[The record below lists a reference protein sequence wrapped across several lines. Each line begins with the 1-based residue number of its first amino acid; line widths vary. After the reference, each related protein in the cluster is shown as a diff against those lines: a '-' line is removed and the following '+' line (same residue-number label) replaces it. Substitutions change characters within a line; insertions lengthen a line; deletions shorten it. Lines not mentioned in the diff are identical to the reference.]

1 MSPDCHHISELS
13 LCGPDAPPAA
23 SFLGQPEPPWER
35 HAESQLKGSRAG
47 SEPLTCLIYLRK
59 NKFLLFLQENSVFL
73 HEI

>member
-35 HAESQLKGSRAG
+35 HAESQLKWSRAG
-47 SEPLTCLIYLRK
+47 SEPLTCLIYLWK
-59 NKFLLFLQENSVFL
+59 NKFLLFLQGNSVFL